1 MMDKT
6 VNKNLLM
13 KAKADENA
21 KKKINPNAPLF
32 HVKTDLSKR

>member
-21 KKKINPNAPLF
+21 KKKNQPKCTIISCKN
-32 HVKTDLSKR
+32 

>member
-21 KKKINPNAPLF
+21 KKKSTQMHHYF
-32 HVKTDLSKR
+32 M